1 MEEAQTASTAAHAAA
16 AASTSAV
23 MAEKRGV
30 RVGGRTTKVRSDGVA
45 YTEEKKMIAVFL
57 TFGAGDGKKKN
68 GENKRKREEAVEKL
82 GCASTALYRWKK
94 IYPDAARARD
104 KAIDANTAV
113 GSVLK
118 TIRSRSDEEKFAAF
132 LLPEFSVPMPSRGLG
147 GGPSNS
153 AGKQVVVRPDGL
165 GPTAEFGPGSMSAEL
180 LACLRLVDDGT
191 GEITEEER
199 VQLSTVGVEED
210 VPEAGEDLVSHS
222 LTLGAKLAYTNLA
235 KGTSTLWKG
244 PQQRFTSFW
253 RALAALRAETDEEK
267 VAAQK
272 TEVLATEQKLVTW
285 LNCSV
290 LFRNPTLG
298 YEAIRTHVK
307 AINNL
312 WTQQNLEGRNDH
324 PQPGAGSLCSQYLRA
339 VKLHQADLA
348 RLTNTDKF
356 RNSLPDGYDE
366 AGFLSISQ
374 WYAQRAS
381 GRGNGYAAIRDRF
394 AFLWQHAIMG
404 RSEDLR
410 ERELS
415 DFYSAEL
422 PHSKPHPS
430 IVIVSTQ
437 LKSKSNRDARPERG
451 VAARHRDVEV
461 CAVGA
466 LAQYLFYRF
475 HVQNEFPLDFSSRD
489 SWYRVKL
496 LVDDEAKD
504 NTVGVTWAVQAV
516 LLRQAFDKC
525 SISSSHLTHAMRS
538 GGAQFASAAGC
549 TEDAIR
555 KHGRWC
561 GDRLM
566 ERYLTSVTLQPIRA
580 LSGFSIIGEDY
591 WLPRTVIDPP
601 TTLSQQIFPWI
612 EAKYEQVKTRS
623 QTGGEADGAAL
634 QFLDMLTY
642 VWVVLLQDSVLL
654 REKIPSFPLWD
665 HPPFNTAGFATFAQT
680 LTQTIN
686 TTTSPFDISVT
697 QLVPSLGTAL
707 GHVRSELSA
716 LTGKIE
722 KLDGRSEEQQR
733 RHDEQFGALAANMDG
748 ITQLFVA
755 AQQSEQRL
763 NAARAAVAE
772 SLRTLSLLS
781 CQLSGAVGFD
791 AARNNS
797 TLVLDSAFSTSS
809 PTSSTTAD
817 GSTGSSGDNIGLTAT
832 SSSFPL
838 AITASSFPTT
848 SHHTP
853 ASLPSLT
860 ISTTLAAPL
869 ALPAAAAAAA
879 SAATALGIATDYRL
893 PSVAS
898 VAALWQEWSAG
909 REGRLALGVM
919 DAAGDIRLRGSSS
932 MKQQVYRWRKICGF
946 IKEVG
951 EEKATETVAALD
963 RILAARKGGL
973 RLLA

>member
-118 TIRSRSDEEKFAAF
+118 TIRSRSDEENFAAF

-153 AGKQVVVRPDGL
+153 AGKQVVVGPDGL

-466 LAQYLFYRF
+466 FAQYLFYRF

-580 LSGFSIIGEDY
+580 LSGFSIIANLPLDRSQVRAGQDALPDWRRGRWCCSSVSGHAEVPSCGVASRLGLVAGEDSF
-591 WLPRTVIDPP
+591 
-601 TTLSQQIFPWI
+601 LS
-612 EAKYEQVKTRS
+612 
-623 QTGGEADGAAL
+623 
-634 QFLDMLTY
+634 
-642 VWVVLLQDSVLL
+642 SVG
-654 REKIPSFPLWD
+654 P
-665 HPPFNTAGFATFAQT
+665 PPFNTAGFATFAQT

-809 PTSSTTAD
+809 PTSSPTAD